1 MSWIIIEIFNEDKRK
16 SRIIQDQHGAVLFNT
31 EKEALAVAEQYD
43 EAYIVLLE

>member
-31 EKEALAVAEQYD
+31 EEQALAVAEQYA
-43 EAYIVLLE
+43 EAYIVLLV